1 MRIAEDL
8 PEGLAERLELLQ
20 RLFLLSRLPIV
31 EEVPLQS
38 LQITDI
44 TVQTRR
50 IHEVAVDEVKVLQD
64 DVAPVDEVIKGLDL
78 LGRAYLAVG
87 LVELEEL
94 RRPIQHTALG
104 YEATD
109 ELAHRA
115 ELGGED
121 RPLARELSEVV
132 TEEALGALGREDEE
146 VTVEVLGEE
155 VRGDLL

>member
-1 MRIAEDL
+1 MAAEDL

-20 RLFLLSRLPIV
+20 RLFLLGGLPIV

-50 IHEVAVDEVKVLQD
+50 IHEIAVDEVKVLQD
-64 DVAPVDEVIKGLDL
+64 DVAPVDEVIEGLDL

-94 RRPIQHTALG
+94 CRPIQHTALRD
-104 YEATD
+104 EATD

-115 ELGGED
+115 ELGGKD
-121 RPLARELSEVV
+121 RLLARELSEVV
-132 TEEALGALGREDEE
+132 TEEALGTLGREDEE
-146 VTVEVLGEE
+146 VAVEVLGE
-155 VRGDLL
+155 VVCGDLL